1 MIASRGLRTG
11 TVRPAA
17 APRPAAR
24 PVLRRQTLTSLAFG
38 LLYVFVVSIPLENSI
53 VVPGIGTV
61 GRILGFTAFL
71 FGLLSLLE
79 DEKLRPPLLI
89 HLMMVTYVCWA
100 SLTYFWSVSQE
111 DTAEQAVSYTQLI
124 FMVWLIWQLAPTKK
138 KQVALMQAYLIGT
151 GVSAVATIL
160 TNAHSAA
167 ALRQGAFNMNPNDIG
182 LRLVMSVPM
191 ALYLAATETKAWKV
205 WLYRLQM
212 VMVVSGLMFT
222 ASRGAFIAFLA
233 SLLMIP
239 MTFRKWPTRQKMAMA
254 VVVLLAAVV
263 AVALVPKAAWERIG
277 STGKEVTQG
286 TMDART
292 IIWHAGMEVFYDNP
306 FVGVGAGAFG
316 AAVEQRVVTAWVSH
330 NTFLSVL
337 VEQGI
342 VGFGIFLL
350 ILLTMTYAALRMP
363 VMERGLWLV
372 MLLTWGIG
380 VFAMTWECYKPTWF
394 LFAMIAAQM
403 GLYERAAQRVVVR
416 RGAPLQPAFHPTHD
430 RLPVRLREFWNANFS
445 QFSGPDAPK
454 PKLGNMRGPR

>member
-1 MIASRGLRTG
+1 MA
-11 TVRPAA
+11 RPTA
-17 APRPAAR
+17 APRR
-24 PVLRRQTLTSLAFG
+24 VRQPVLHGHTLTSLAFG

-53 VVPGIGTV
+53 VVQGVGTV
-61 GRILGFTAFL
+61 GRILGLTAFV

-79 DEKLRPPLLI
+79 DEKLRPPLLV
-89 HLMMVTYVCWA
+89 HLMMVAYVCWA
-100 SLTYFWSVSQE
+100 SLTYFWSVSQD
-111 DTAEQAVSYTQLI
+111 DTVEQAVSYAQLLI
-124 FMVWLIWQLAPTKK
+124 MVWLIWQLAPTKK

-151 GVSAVATIL
+151 GVSAMATIL
-160 TNAHSAA
+160 TNAHSTA
-167 ALRQGAFNMNPNDIG
+167 ALRQGAFNMNPNDVG

-191 ALYLAATETKAWKV
+191 ALYLAATEKSTLKV

-212 VMVVSGLMFT
+212 VAVVSGLMFT

-239 MTFRKWPTRQKMAMA
+239 LTFRKWPMRQKMAMA
-254 VVVLLAAVV
+254 VVVLLAAVT
-263 AVALVPKAAWERIG
+263 AAALVPKAAWERIA

-337 VEQGI
+337 VEQGV

-350 ILLTMTYAALRMP
+350 VLMTMTYAVLRMP

-372 MLLTWGIG
+372 MLLTWAVG

-403 GLYERAAQRVVVR
+403 GLYQPAVQRLVVR
-416 RGAPLQPAFHPTHD
+416 RSVPLQPALQPRHD
-430 RLPVRLREFWNANFS
+430 RLPARLKEFWNANFS
-445 QFSGPDAPK
+445 QFSGPNAPK
-454 PKLGNMRGPR
+454 PRLGNMRGPR